1 MIKILNPIY
10 TYIAVDL
17 GTVDPTSDETERETK
32 QTVNKLI
39 NNYENLV
46 DQTPREPEE
55 LSNLS
60 FPVMSTLNIT
70 DQSPGPFRQFSV
82 LFGQVLELW
91 IIVTSEHVHQT
102 NVFV

>member
-1 MIKILNPIY
+1 M
-10 TYIAVDL
+10 

-39 NNYENLV
+39 SNYENMV
-46 DQTPREPEE
+46 AQTPREPEE

-82 LFGQVLELW
+82 LFG
-91 IIVTSEHVHQT
+91 
-102 NVFV
+102 